1 MTPSDPNQMPD
12 DADDAGEMMSIDV
25 DNSVEDTEDGGALVR
40 FDDEDETETSP
51 DHFVN
56 LAEVLPDSVLSSVA
70 TELHEKVNRDKEA
83 RKKRDEQYE
92 EGLRRTGLGDDAPG
106 GAQFDGASRV
116 VHPLLTEAAVDFAAR
131 ALKELLPP
139 DGPVK
144 TKIPGEITQKK
155 LDKAERKKRYMNWQL
170 TDQMSEFR
178 PELEQTITQVPLGGA
193 QYLKLYWDARLKRP
207 RSMFVPI
214 DDMYLPFAA
223 TSFETAERRTHV
235 QYITDLEYNRRV
247 ASGMYRDVDLV
258 PDTQIDQTGPA
269 KANDKIEGRTQDPYN
284 DDGLRTILEIYC
296 YAEIEDD
303 DDEAAPPSPYV
314 VTIDDT
320 TRSVLSIYRN
330 WAPED
335 ERREELRWF
344 VEFPFIPWRGAYP
357 IGLPHMIGGLSGA
370 ATGALRALLDSA
382 HISNSQTLLRM
393 RSAGKG
399 GQSMSIDPAS
409 INELEAPLNVDD
421 IRKAIMPLPYN
432 PPSAVLMTLL
442 GFMVDAGKGVVR
454 TSFDKLGEMNANQP
468 VGTTLALIE
477 QGMTVFSSIH
487 GRLHAAMG
495 RVLRILH
502 RINRTYL
509 EESEVY
515 DDTGEIMARRS
526 DFEGPLDV
534 VPVSDP
540 NIFSDVQ
547 RHAQISLIAQR
558 AAAMPQLYDLRKVEE
573 MILEQSKIPDA
584 ARRLLL
590 PKPEPELMNPV
601 NENVAATMGR
611 PIVAFPDQDH
621 AAHIKVHLDF
631 LMSPVF
637 GQNPAISPTFIAPM
651 IAHLRDHIALW
662 YVNAVFSLT
671 SEAAGTDIA
680 QLMDPKDP
688 EVNQNFDRMLAVASD
703 DVIMAGSQA
712 LGELPPILQQAIQ
725 YVQSMQP
732 RPTDPGQ
739 VQMQA
744 LQQRAQSEAQ
754 RAQMDQQKL
763 MLEQQETQQ
772 RLMLEQQ
779 EIQRNAQL
787 DQVKMQERA
796 MQHEADFAREQ
807 MRVEAE
813 AQREAERQASEDQR
827 TAAEIT
833 SRERINTQDND
844 TAMRISS
851 AEILT
856 GDRSNLSTGT
866 GINPNP

>member
-1 MTPSDPNQMPD
+1 MTPDDLDLPD
-12 DADDAGEMMSIDV
+12 DDDNGDGQLMPLDV
-25 DNSVEDTEDGGALVR
+25 DDSVENTEDGGAIVR
-40 FDDEDETETSP
+40 FDDDDPAEANP
-51 DHFVN
+51 DHFAN
-56 LAEVLPDSVLSSVA
+56 LAEALPDSVLSTVA
-70 TELHEKVNRDKEA
+70 TELYDKVTRDKEA

-106 GAQFDGASRV
+106 GAQFEGASRV

-144 TKIPGEITQKK
+144 TKIPGEVTQKK

-170 TDQMSEFR
+170 TEQMTEFR

-193 QYLKLYWDARLKRP
+193 QYLKLYWDSRLKRP
-207 RSMFVPI
+207 RAMFVPI

-235 QYITDLEYNRRV
+235 QYITELEYTRRV
-247 ASGMYRDVDLV
+247 SSGMYRDVDLI
-258 PDTQIDQTGPA
+258 PETQIDQTGPA
-269 KANDKIEGRTQDPYN
+269 KANDKIEGRDQDAYN
-284 DDGLRTILEIYC
+284 DDGLRTIFEIYC
-296 YAEIEDD
+296 HAEIESEEDQ
-303 DDEAAPPSPYV
+303 DEPPSPYI
-314 VTIDDT
+314 VTIDST

-330 WAPED
+330 WDPED
-335 ERREELRWF
+335 ERREELQWF
-344 VEFPFIPWRGAYP
+344 VEWPFIPWRGAYP

-370 ATGALRALLDSA
+370 STGALRALLDSA

-409 INELEAPLNVDD
+409 INEIEAPLNVDD

-432 PPSAVLMTLL
+432 QPSPVLFQLL
-442 GFMVDAGKGVVR
+442 GFMVDAGRNVVR
-454 TSFDKLGEMNANQP
+454 TSFDKLGETNQNQP

-487 GRLHAAMG
+487 ARLHNAMG
-495 RVLRILH
+495 RALRILH
-502 RINRTYL
+502 RINYTYL

-515 DDTGEIMARRS
+515 DDTGEIMVRRA

-547 RHAQISLIAQR
+547 RHAQVALIAQR

-584 ARRLLL
+584 AKRLLI
-590 PKPEPELMNPV
+590 PKPEPERMNPV

-621 AAHIKVHLDF
+621 VAHIKVHLDF

-637 GQNPAISPTFIAPM
+637 GQNPAISPTFIPAV
-651 IAHLRDHIALW
+651 ITHLRDHIALW
-662 YVNAVFSLT
+662 YVSAVFSLT
-671 SEAAGTDIA
+671 TEAAGVDVSR
-680 QLMDPKDP
+680 LMDPKDP

-703 DVIMAGSQA
+703 DVMAAGSSA
-712 LGELPPILQQAIQ
+712 LAQLPPILQQAIQ

-744 LQQRAQSEAQ
+744 LQQRAQADAQ
-754 RAQMDQQKL
+754 RAQLD
-763 MLEQQETQQ
+763 QQ
-772 RLMLEQQ
+772 RLALQQ
-779 EIQRNAQL
+779 AENQRDAQL
-787 DQVKMQERA
+787 DQIKMQERA
-796 MQHEADFAREQ
+796 MEQQTDLAVEQ
-807 MRVEAE
+807 MRVDAD
-813 AQREAERQASEDQR
+813 AQLQAERQAAEDR
-827 TAAEIT
+827 RKMAELAA
-833 SRERINTQDND
+833 RQDINSQDND
-844 TAMRISS
+844 TALRISS
-851 AEILT
+851 AEILA
-856 GDRSNLSTGT
+856 GNRSGLSTGT
-866 GINPNP
+866 GINPSP

>member
-1 MTPSDPNQMPD
+1 MTPDDLDLPD
-12 DADDAGEMMSIDV
+12 DDDAEDGQLMPLEV
-25 DNSVEDTEDGGALVR
+25 DDSVEDTDDGGAIVR
-40 FDDEDETETSP
+40 LDDDDPAERNP
-51 DHFVN
+51 DHFAN
-56 LAEVLPDSVLSSVA
+56 LADELPDSVLSTVA
-70 TELHEKVNRDKEA
+70 TELYDKVTRDKEA

-116 VHPLLTEAAVDFAAR
+116 VHPLLTEAAIDFASR

-144 TKIPGEITQKK
+144 TKIPGEVTQKK

-170 TDQMSEFR
+170 TEQMTEFR

-193 QYLKLYWDARLKRP
+193 QYLKLYWDPRLKRP
-207 RSMFVPI
+207 RATFVPI

-235 QYITDLEYNRRV
+235 QYITELEYSRRV
-247 ASGMYRDVDLV
+247 SSGMYRDVDLM
-258 PDTQIDQTGPA
+258 PETQIDQTGPA
-269 KANDKIEGRTQDPYN
+269 KANDKIEGRDQDAYN
-284 DDGLRTILEIYC
+284 DDGLRTIFEIYC
-296 YAEIEDD
+296 HAEIENDEDD
-303 DDEAAPPSPYV
+303 QPPSPYV
-314 VTIDDT
+314 VTIDKH
-320 TRSVLSIYRN
+320 TRAVLSIYRN
-330 WAPED
+330 WDPED
-335 ERREELRWF
+335 ERREELHWF

-370 ATGALRALLDSA
+370 ATGALRALLDAA

-409 INELEAPLNVDD
+409 INEIEAPLNVDD

-432 PPSAVLMTLL
+432 QPSPVLMTLL

-454 TSFDKLGEMNANQP
+454 TSFDKLGEMNQNQP

-487 GRLHAAMG
+487 ARLHAAMG
-495 RVLRILH
+495 RTLRILH
-502 RINRTYL
+502 RINCTYL

-515 DDTGEIMARRS
+515 DETGEIMVRRA

-547 RHAQISLIAQR
+547 RHAQVALIAQR

-584 ARRLLL
+584 SKRLLL
-590 PKPEPELMNPV
+590 PKPEPERMNPV

-637 GQNPAISPTFIAPM
+637 GQNPAISPTFIPAA
-651 IAHLRDHIALW
+651 ITHLRDHISLW

-671 SEAAGTDIA
+671 SEAAGVDIS

-688 EVNQNFDRMLAVASD
+688 EVNQNLDRLLAVASD
-703 DVIMAGSQA
+703 DVIAAGGRA
-712 LGELPPILQQAIQ
+712 LGQLPPILQQAIQ

-744 LQQRAQSEAQ
+744 LQQRAQADAQ
-754 RAQMDQQKL
+754 RAQLEQQKL
-763 MLEQQETQQ
+763 MLDQAENQ
-772 RLMLEQQ
+772 RD
-779 EIQRNAQL
+779 AQL
-787 DQVKMQERA
+787 DQIKMQERQ
-796 MQHEADFAREQ
+796 MDHQNELAREQ
-807 MRVEAE
+807 MRLQGE
-813 AQREAERQASEDQR
+813 AQLQAERQAAEDKR
-827 TAAEIT
+827 KMAELA
-833 SRERINTQDND
+833 SRQAINTQDND
-844 TAMRISS
+844 TALRISS
-851 AEILT
+851 AEILA
-856 GDRSNLSTGT
+856 GGRSGLSTGT
-866 GINPNP
+866 GINP